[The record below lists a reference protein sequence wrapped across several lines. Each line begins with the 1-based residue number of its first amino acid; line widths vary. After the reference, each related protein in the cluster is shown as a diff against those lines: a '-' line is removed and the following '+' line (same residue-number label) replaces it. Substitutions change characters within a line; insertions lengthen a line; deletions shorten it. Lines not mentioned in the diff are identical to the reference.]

1 MLKLMNSEEE
11 DTCVAYYWIGWNELS
26 ICQNELVVAATF
38 SAVRF

>member
-11 DTCVAYYWIGWNELS
+11 DTCVTYYWIGWNELF
-26 ICQNELVVAATF
+26 ICQNELVVAAIF